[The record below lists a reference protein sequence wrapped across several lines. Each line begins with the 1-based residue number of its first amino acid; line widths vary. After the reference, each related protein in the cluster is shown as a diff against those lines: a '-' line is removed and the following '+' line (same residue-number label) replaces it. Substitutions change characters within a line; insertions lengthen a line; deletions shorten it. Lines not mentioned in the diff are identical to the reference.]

1 MIETRNIRWHTAT
14 VDEVNTEL
22 ASNLADGL
30 TEQEAKARLARV
42 GHNTLGEEPKEIFWK
57 EFFEELRQPMV
68 LMLLVTGVLY
78 AVWGELADA
87 ITIFAIILA
96 LNTVE
101 AVNEQR
107 SKKTIAGLR
116 KLAEPTTSLRRGG
129 HYQEVPVEQVVPG
142 DLIMLQGGRR
152 VPADARLV
160 EAYGLCVD
168 ESALTGESLP
178 VEKAADS
185 LAPPDSPLAERNN
198 MVYSSTLV
206 TRGKGAAL
214 VVATGMNTE
223 IGRIAGMARQVKEPR
238 TPLQLMMDEL
248 SKALV
253 GFALGFSALVPL
265 VGILIAHQP
274 PQQML
279 LTGLSLAFATIP
291 EELPIIIT
299 MVLALGA
306 FRLSKK
312 HAIVKRL
319 NAVESLGS
327 VTVIATDK
335 TGTLTENRM
344 EVIAFAPQELEDR
357 MLKICLLCNDAVQ
370 NGADF
375 AGDPVDVALMR
386 AAQEAGQEA
395 QAVRRDNP
403 ILSEYTFDNARRRM
417 SVVYQNDGQQW
428 VAVKGAPEALLP
440 RCSQQFEGQAI
451 IPMTNA
457 SRQAILERVAQMAT
471 DGLRV
476 IALAEQA
483 LAKNRPTQE
492 EVESDLTFVGLVG
505 LADPPRPE
513 VHSAITTCRR
523 AGIRTI
529 MITGDHPLTARSI
542 GRQVGLDSDGAVIAG
557 PELDRLSESELEELV
572 KHTSIY
578 ARTTP
583 EHKLRIV
590 RALQALGERVAVTGD
605 GINDALALS
614 AANIGVAMGETGT
627 DVAREASAMVLADDN
642 FTTIAKAVEE
652 GRLIFENLKKGV
664 RYYLT
669 CKLALVLITLLPT
682 LLLIPV
688 PFAPV
693 QIILMELFMDL
704 MAAAAFVAEGA
715 EADWLD
721 QAPRDPKA
729 KFMDRAMIGSIVAPS
744 LGLFVAVTAAYLS
757 TWYGTHDLVVSQTV
771 AFFAW
776 LIGHVLL
783 AFNMRSERQPVL
795 QLGLGSNRWMLA
807 WGAAVVLF
815 LVLISLIPGAQLL
828 MKVTQ
833 LAGRQWAMILGAT
846 FVGTFWLEIKKI
858 IITRTRSRAPRGI
871 FDKR

>member
-1 MIETRNIRWHTAT
+1 MTETRNIRWHTAT
-14 VDEVNTEL
+14 VDEVTTEL
-22 ASNLADGL
+22 ASNLVDGL
-30 TEQEAKARLARV
+30 TEQEAEARLARV
-42 GHNTLGEEPKEIFWK
+42 GRNTLGEEPKEAFWK

-78 AVWGELADA
+78 TVWGELADA
-87 ITIFAIILA
+87 VTIFAIILT

-142 DLIMLQGGRR
+142 DLILLQGGRR

-185 LAPPDSPLAERNN
+185 LAPPDSPLAERSN

-206 TRGKGAAL
+206 TRGKGVAL

-265 VGILIAHQP
+265 VGIFIAHQP

-344 EVIAFAPQELEDR
+344 EVAAFAPQELEDR

-370 NGADF
+370 NGVDF

-395 QAVRRDNP
+395 QTVRRDNP

-440 RCSQQFEGQAI
+440 QCSQQFEGQAI
-451 IPMTNA
+451 IPMTDA
-457 SRQAILERVAQMAT
+457 SRQAILERVAQKAT

-476 IALAEQA
+476 IALAERA

-505 LADPPRPE
+505 LIDPPRPE
-513 VHSAITTCRR
+513 VRSAITTCRR

-529 MITGDHPLTARSI
+529 MITGDHPLTAKSI
-542 GRQVGLDSDGAVIAG
+542 GRQVGLDSDGSVIAG
-557 PELDRLSESELEELV
+557 PELDWLSESELEELV
-572 KHTSIY
+572 KHASIY

-605 GINDALALS
+605 GINDAPALS

-715 EADWLD
+715 EADLLD
-721 QAPRDPKA
+721 QPPRDPKA
-729 KFMDRAMIGSIVAPS
+729 KFMDRAMIGSIVTPS
-744 LGLFVAVTAAYLS
+744 LGLFAAVTAAYLS

-783 AFNMRSERQPVL
+783 AFNLRSERQPVV

-858 IITRTRSRAPRGI
+858 IITRTRPHASREI